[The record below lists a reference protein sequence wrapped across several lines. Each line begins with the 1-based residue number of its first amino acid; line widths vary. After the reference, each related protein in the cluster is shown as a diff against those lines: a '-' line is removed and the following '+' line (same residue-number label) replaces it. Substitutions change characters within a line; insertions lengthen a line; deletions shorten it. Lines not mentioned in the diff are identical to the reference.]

1 MGGGSDLQRLS
12 GGENCVLG
20 PRRGVPSALHKLN
33 PGDDASTEDPHRDAI
48 KQTSRRWCA

>member
-20 PRRGVPSALHKLN
+20 PRRGVPSALHKLM
-33 PGDDASTEDPHRDAI
+33 PDDAAVLA
-48 KQTSRRWCA
+48 TSRARMILREAQI

>member
-20 PRRGVPSALHKLN
+20 PRRGVPFVQPHAI
-33 PGDDASTEDPHRDAI
+33 DAVLYV
-48 KQTSRRWCA
+48 